1 MQQFLCVL
9 CEIPLRF
16 LRALC
21 VLAIQLC
28 SCSLFWSDCCIGVLL
43 PTAKW
48 YGRLMDRY
56 VLKALLTG
64 TLFVTLW
71 AGICSAATPEETLEQ
86 ARSLVAGH
94 HYPEALAILEP
105 LSADDLRDPISWE
118 IAAETGRAAFHL
130 GQYQKAHKLFQR
142 VVQARPV
149 VIEPALYLE
158 ATSYLLGDHRQ
169 AFVIFEAI
177 LQSGAQDLYLAV
189 TLPGEERFLD
199 EPEIQELLEQYAQPL
214 VIRPASAM
222 IQGVRLGQKRSI
234 IADYL
239 GIDAPPGETNLTAR
253 AGPFLTW
260 VFSFDQNDQLA
271 EVVFNAENLRRYTPF
286 ILDLSEGISWASTP
300 ITCIGSLGGKFRS
313 STTTDGSLILTWDF
327 PEASLDLVFS
337 GPDTDQ
343 HGAAVLEMIRMRRLG
358 S

>member
-1 MQQFLCVL
+1 
-9 CEIPLRF
+9 
-16 LRALC
+16 
-21 VLAIQLC
+21 
-28 SCSLFWSDCCIGVLL
+28 
-43 PTAKW
+43 
-48 YGRLMDRY
+48 MDRS
-56 VLKALLTG
+56 VSKALLTG

-71 AGICSAATPEETLEQ
+71 AGVCSAATPEAALGQ
-86 ARSLVAGH
+86 ARSLVAGN

-105 LSADDLRDPISWE
+105 FIADDLGDPISWE

-130 GQYQKAHKLFQR
+130 GQYHKAHELFQR

-149 VIEPALYLE
+149 VMEPALYLE

-189 TLPGEERFLD
+189 TLPGEKGFLD
-199 EPEIQELLEQYAQPL
+199 EPKVQELLEQYAHPL
-214 VIRPASAM
+214 AIRPASAM

-234 IADYL
+234 IADHL
-239 GIDAPPGETNLTAR
+239 GIDAPPDGTNLTAR

-260 VFSFDQNDQLA
+260 IFSFDQNEQLT
-271 EVVFNAENLRRYTPF
+271 EVVLDAEHLRRYTPF

-327 PEASLDLVFS
+327 SEASLDLVFS
-337 GPDTDQ
+337 RPDTDQ
-343 HGAAVLEMIRMRRLG
+343 HGAAILEMVRMYRG
-358 S
+358 QT